1 MATKSVKN
9 NNREGKPR
17 MTSQQKKMRRQQV
30 FMTVVGIVLVLAMV
44 LTMVVQ
50 Y

>member
-9 NNREGKPR
+9 NKEVKPR

-44 LTMVVQ
+44 LTLVVQ